1 MYNILTAEGTD
12 KADFFKKR
20 IMKRI
25 LILGTVLLACL
36 LSLRCGHRNEWTGNK
51 RVIVLAFDGMDPRIV
66 REMFAKGTLPNFKK
80 LSQIGDFK
88 DLWSSIP
95 PQSPVAWSNFITGK
109 NPGGHAIFDFIHRDP
124 GTYLPYLS
132 TSETIPPRRTLKL
145 GEYSMPISSGSV
157 VLKRNG
163 KAFWEYLAE
172 AGIPAI
178 VFRIPSNF
186 PPVECGA
193 KSVSGMGTPDLM
205 GTYGIYQYYT
215 TCDSDIPKDP
225 SGAEFTRVHV
235 VDGAVRSSIA
245 GPRNTYRNGS
255 PKIGIDFTAWVDQER
270 RVARID
276 LPGQRILLS
285 QGEWSDWI
293 VLSFPRMPLV
303 SPVKGICRM
312 YLKEVS
318 PHFRLYVSPIN
329 MDPKEPA
336 LPIDTPKG
344 YAGEIANDVGY
355 FYTQGMPENTKTL
368 TNNTFATDEFYTQ
381 FRMVLDEN
389 HRLFDYLFSRFRNG
403 FFFYYYSSTDLG
415 THIFWHLRDKNH
427 PMYDAAARER
437 LGDVIENTYEEMDRT
452 VGKALQKLDDHTTL
466 IVMSDHGFAPYYKAF
481 SLNTWLLRNGY
492 LVLSDNA
499 TTGSLFKNIAWG
511 RTRAYALGL
520 NSLYLNLRGR
530 EKYGIV
536 EPGNEAE
543 ALMKELKEK
552 LEEVTDP
559 ENGKR
564 VVRRAHI
571 AKEVY
576 SGDYAGKAPDIIVGY
591 EWGYRT
597 SWESAL
603 GDITAE
609 LIKVSNEKWS
619 GDHCGATEVVPGIL
633 LVSKKIDLAQPH
645 LYDLAPTILA
655 EFGITKPADMIGR
668 NIFTRGA
675 GEGQREGSRAELR
688 TLPYQ

>member
-1 MYNILTAEGTD
+1 MIVPV
-12 KADFFKKR
+12 KSV
-20 IMKRI
+20 IMKK
-25 LILGTVLLACL
+25 VLFIGAVTLACL
-36 LSLRCGHRNEWTGNK
+36 LSPCCGHREEWTGNK
-51 RVIVLAFDGMDPRIV
+51 KVVVLAFDGMDARIV

-80 LSQIGDFK
+80 LSEIGDFK

-124 GTYLPYLS
+124 ATYLPYLS
-132 TSETIPPRRTLKL
+132 TSETISPRRTLKL
-145 GEYSMPISSGSV
+145 GEYIMPISSGSV
-157 VLKRNG
+157 VLKRKG

-215 TCDSDIPKDP
+215 TNPGDIPKDP
-225 SGAEFTRVHV
+225 SGAEFTLVHIA
-235 VDGAVRSSIA
+235 DGAVRSSIA
-245 GPRNTYRNGS
+245 GPRNTYKKGS
-255 PKIGIDFTAWVDQER
+255 PKIGIDFTAWLDQER

-293 VLSFPRMPLV
+293 VLRFPRMPLI
-303 SPVKGICRM
+303 SPVKGICRF
-312 YLKEVS
+312 YLKEVY
-318 PHFRLYVSPIN
+318 PQFRLYVTPIN
-329 MDPKEPA
+329 IDPKYPA

-344 YAGEIANDVGY
+344 YAREIADDVGY

-368 TNNTFATDEFYTQ
+368 TNNTFTTDEFHTQ
-381 FRMVLDEN
+381 FRMVLGEN
-389 HRLFDYLFSRFRNG
+389 HRLFDYLFSKFKKG

-415 THIFWHLRDKNH
+415 THIFWHLRDRTH
-427 PMYDAAARER
+427 PLYDPAARER
-437 LGDVIENTYEEMDRT
+437 LGDVIESTYEEMDRT
-452 VGKALQKLDDHTTL
+452 VGKVLARLDDRTTF
-466 IVMSDHGFAPYYKAF
+466 IVMSDHGFGPFYKSF

-492 LVLSDNA
+492 LALRDVA
-499 TTGSLFKNIAWG
+499 TTGSLFKNVDGG
-511 RTRAYALGL
+511 RTKAYAIGL

-530 EKYGIV
+530 ERYGIV
-536 EPGNEAE
+536 APGDEAE
-543 ALMKELKEK
+543 ALVREIKEK
-552 LEEVTDP
+552 LEKVTDP

-564 VVRRAHI
+564 VIRRAHI
-571 AKEVY
+571 ASEIY
-576 SGDYAGKAPDIIVGY
+576 SGDYVGNAPDIVVGY
-591 EWGYRT
+591 DWGYRT

-603 GDITAE
+603 GDITAD
-609 LIKVSNEKWS
+609 LIKVSSEKWS

-633 LVSKKIDLAQPH
+633 FGSKKIDLAQPH

-655 EFGITKPADMIGR
+655 EFGITKPADMIGS
-668 NIFTRGA
+668 NIFEPPPEIGKSIKA
-675 GEGQREGSRAELR
+675 
-688 TLPYQ
+688 LPYM

>member
-1 MYNILTAEGTD
+1 MGNAII
-12 KADFFKKR
+12 KR
-20 IMKRI
+20 VF
-25 LILGTVLLACL
+25 ILGAVALACL
-36 LSLRCGHRNEWTGNK
+36 VQPGCGHRKEWPGQK
-51 RVIVLAFDGMDPRIV
+51 KVIVLGFDGMDPRIV
-66 REMFAKGTLPNFKK
+66 REMFAKGKLTNFKR
-80 LSQIGDFK
+80 LSEMGDFK
-88 DLWSSIP
+88 NLWSSIP

-109 NPGGHAIFDFIHRDP
+109 NPGGHAVFDFIHRDP
-124 GTYLPYLS
+124 ATYLPYLS

-145 GEYSMPISSGSV
+145 GEYIMPISSGSV
-157 VLKRNG
+157 ILKREG
-163 KAFWEYLAE
+163 RAFWEYLTE

-215 TCDSDIPKDP
+215 TNAGDIPKDP
-225 SGAEFTRVHV
+225 SGAEFTLVHIA
-235 VDGAVRSSIA
+235 DGAVRSSIA
-245 GPRNTYRNGS
+245 GPRNTYKKGS
-255 PKIGIDFTAWVDQER
+255 PKIEIDFTAWVDQEH

-276 LPGQRILLS
+276 LPGQRVLLS

-312 YLKEVS
+312 YLKGVS
-318 PHFRLYVSPIN
+318 PHFRLYVTPIN
-329 MDPKEPA
+329 IDPTCPA
-336 LPIDTPKG
+336 LPIDTPTG
-344 YAGEIANDVGY
+344 YARGIADDVGY

-368 TNNTFATDEFYTQ
+368 TNGTFTTDEFYAQ

-389 HRLFDYLFSRFRNG
+389 HRLFDCLFSKFRKG

-427 PMYDAAARER
+427 PVYDAAARER

-452 VGKALQKLDDHTTL
+452 VGKVLARFDDQTTL
-466 IVMSDHGFAPYYKAF
+466 IVMSDHGFSPYYKAF

-492 LVLSDNA
+492 LVLRDNA
-499 TTGSLFKNIAWG
+499 TAGSLFKNIDWG

-520 NSLYLNLRGR
+520 NSLYINLRGR

-536 EPGNEAE
+536 EPGDEAS
-543 ALMKELKEK
+543 ALRKELKEK
-552 LEEVTDP
+552 LEKATDP

-564 VVRRAHI
+564 VVRRAHL
-571 AKEVY
+571 ATEVY
-576 SGDYAGKAPDIIVGY
+576 SGPHVGRAPDILVGY
-591 EWGYRT
+591 DWGYRT

-603 GDITAE
+603 GDVTAD
-609 LIKVSNEKWS
+609 LLTVSREKWS
-619 GDHCGATEVVPGIL
+619 GDHCGATEIVPGIL
-633 LVSKKIDLAQPH
+633 FASKKIKLAQPH
-645 LYDLAPTILA
+645 LYDIAPAILA
-655 EFGITKPADMIGR
+655 EFGISKPADMVGTSIFEGAPEAGR
-668 NIFTRGA
+668 RG
-675 GEGQREGSRAELR
+675 GSREELR
-688 TLPYQ
+688 ALPYQ